1 CILRA
6 QDEKGHQLVSLL
18 TELFHPSC
26 ARIEEM
32 ARASYTL
39 GIGNAAYDIA
49 QQLQTFIKEGM

>member
-1 CILRA
+1 
-6 QDEKGHQLVSLL
+6 GHQLVSLL